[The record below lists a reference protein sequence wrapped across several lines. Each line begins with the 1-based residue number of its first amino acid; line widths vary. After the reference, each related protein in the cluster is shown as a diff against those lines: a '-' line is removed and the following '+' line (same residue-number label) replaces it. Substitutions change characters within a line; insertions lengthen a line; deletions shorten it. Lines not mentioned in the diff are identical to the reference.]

1 MNLTREKQGGGSLS
15 FMMCEEQEDI
25 LLLGKGQLLYTS
37 TKSLKSEFLKDD
49 EFVDSFTALFQM
61 NNKAWPK

>member
-1 MNLTREKQGGGSLS
+1 
-15 FMMCEEQEDI
+15 
-25 LLLGKGQLLYTS
+25 
-37 TKSLKSEFLKDD
+37 LKSEFLKDD